1 MHDETK
7 VIRRLLR
14 VGKSVGAATGNA
26 SDGIVLWCRSYDAVK
41 KSHSPYVCL
50 GRLSYHSHEPGSRP
64 LKFVWNLVDY
74 DRLVNHKDE
83 SVRITFQELV
93 NM

>member
-14 VGKSVGAATGNA
+14 VGRAVGNGQND
-26 SDGIVLWCRSYDAVK
+26 SSGLVLWCRRYDTEK
-41 KSHSPYVCL
+41 KGFTPYVCL
-50 GRLSYHSHEPGSRP
+50 GRLSYHSHEAGSRP

-74 DRLVNHKDE
+74 DGLANHEDE
-83 SVRITFQELV
+83 NSRSTFQEFLET
-93 NM
+93 